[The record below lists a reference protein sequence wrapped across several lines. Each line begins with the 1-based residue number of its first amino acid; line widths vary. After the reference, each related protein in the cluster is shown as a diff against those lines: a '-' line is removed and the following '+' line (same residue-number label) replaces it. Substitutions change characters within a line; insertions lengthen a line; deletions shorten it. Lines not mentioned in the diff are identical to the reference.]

1 MRLPVIPGLNNG
13 DKTMQE
19 TARFIAGLPGAMEV
33 NPLPYHRLGAAKHE
47 MLDLVHRL
55 NLLDPPEI
63 KVLHLYKKIIDSSCP
78 QCRCSI
84 GGGEIAAH
92 QVDS

>member
-1 MRLPVIPGLNNG
+1 
-13 DKTMQE
+13 MQE

-33 NPLPYHRLGAAKHE
+33 NLLPYHRLGAAKHE

-55 NLLDPPEI
+55 NLLDPPET